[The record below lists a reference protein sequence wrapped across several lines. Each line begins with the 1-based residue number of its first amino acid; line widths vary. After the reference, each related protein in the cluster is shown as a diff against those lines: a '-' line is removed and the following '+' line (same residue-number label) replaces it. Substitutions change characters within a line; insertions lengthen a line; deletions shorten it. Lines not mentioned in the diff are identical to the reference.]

1 MNENIVVSKLYICMI
16 MVSFC
21 CEIKKIYKI
30 SLQEECKTDSIM
42 RKSYS
47 GQEVYGAH
55 RSPEQQV

>member
-1 MNENIVVSKLYICMI
+1 MI

-21 CEIKKIYKI
+21 CEIKRIYKI
-30 SLQEECKTDSIM
+30 SLQEGCKTDSIM

>member
-1 MNENIVVSKLYICMI
+1 MI

-21 CEIKKIYKI
+21 REIKRIYKI
-30 SLQEECKTDSIM
+30 SLQEGCKTDSIM

-47 GQEVYGAH
+47 GQEVYGAY